1 MSGTVNRVILIG
13 RLGKDPE
20 VRYTQDGTAV
30 ANFSLATDETFT
42 DRAGDKQTRTE
53 WHKIVAWKRLGEIAG
68 EFLTKGARIY
78 IEGALRSH
86 KWQDCK
92 GTERTS
98 LEVVA
103 TRMVMLSS
111 KNGSREGNGEPAVNS
126 QSGGQAVAGPAE
138 PPLDDEAPF

>member
-53 WHKIVAWKRLGEIAG
+53 WHKVVAWKRLGEIAG
-68 EFLTKGARIY
+68 EFLTKGKQVY

-86 KWQDCK
+86 KWKDRDDNQ
-92 GTERTS
+92 RTS
-98 LEVVA
+98 VEVVA
-103 TRMVMLSS
+103 SRLVMLSS
-111 KNGSREGNGEPAVNS
+111 KSGARQETSAPEVNS
-126 QSGGQAVAGPAE
+126 HSGGQNATGIAE
-138 PPLDDEAPF
+138 PPLDEDVPF